1 MGLGGMARCCAV
13 GATCD
18 GRTLA
23 RTRKILK
30 GTQRPFGNWN
40 AWCGG
45 YHCVAGGKVESL
57 CALFCLCG
65 VCPGADGVPLF
76 IHLAGGCE
84 VAIRRCLAETCRAL
98 QTRNQPVCD
107 TWRSRDRRPWA
118 SCDVAGSSFCSHFAY
133 GLDSDQ
139 PRGPAWVSDPMN
151 SGFAVAATMPVSTT
165 QEQYRGMLR
174 NLLSERFHLVFH
186 FEKQ

>member
-30 GTQRPFGNWN
+30 RTQRPFGNWN

-57 CALFCLCG
+57 CALFCLRG
-65 VCPGADGVPLF
+65 VCPGADGVPP
-76 IHLAGGCE
+76 
-84 VAIRRCLAETCRAL
+84 VYPSRRRL
-98 QTRNQPVCD
+98 
-107 TWRSRDRRPWA
+107 RSR
-118 SCDVAGSSFCSHFAY
+118 
-133 GLDSDQ
+133 
-139 PRGPAWVSDPMN
+139 N
-151 SGFAVAATMPVSTT
+151 STLS
-165 QEQYRGMLR
+165 RR
-174 NLLSERFHLVFH
+174 NLQGPSNPEPTRLRHMAVPGQTTLGELRCRGQLFLFSFRGRMDSIRINRGGRRGFRTP
-186 FEKQ
+186 